1 MKIYYDA
8 DADIKHLEKEIVG
21 IIGYG
26 IQGRAHA
33 LNLRDSKVNVLVSNR
48 KDEYYDQAVKDGFEV
63 YPADELA
70 KKSSII
76 MMLIPDQSHKHV
88 FEQFVKPNMKE
99 GSMLVVAHGYS
110 IRFKQVVCKDNADAI
125 LLAPRFPGGVLRE
138 NFLKNKG
145 TLAFFDVFNDFT
157 KSAEKRGLA
166 LAKAVG
172 YTQGGL
178 IRVSLKEETEVDLF
192 IEQFL
197 IPSFLNTIQ
206 TGFDVLVENGYTPEV
221 ALMELYQS
229 GEIIGLLSEGR
240 KMGMYKAFHKNTSPT
255 CQFGVKESFDRIITK
270 ESRET
275 AKRILEEIR
284 NGDFTKRLEREEKA
298 GYRTLK
304 AFNQK
309 NAENK
314 FSKTQEKFSNKLQN
328 TKDRLEFVR
337 SGA

>member
-1 MKIYYDA
+1 MKIYYDK
-8 DADIKHLEKEIVG
+8 DIDLKELEDEVIG

-33 LNLRDSKVNVLVSNR
+33 LNLRDSGIKVIVSNR
-48 KDEYYDQAVKDGFEV
+48 KDRYCQQAVDDGFYVHE
-63 YPADELA
+63 PGELV
-70 KKSSII
+70 KKASIV
-76 MMLIPDQSHKHV
+76 MMLIPDQSHKEV
-88 FEQFVKPNMKE
+88 FNKFIGPYLKE
-99 GSMLVVAHGYS
+99 GSMLTVAHGYS
-110 IRFKQVVCKDNADAI
+110 IRFNQVVCPENVDLV

-145 TLAFFDVFNDFT
+145 TLAFFDVVNDFT
-157 KSAEKRGLA
+157 GRAEKRGLA
-166 LAKAVG
+166 LAKAIG
-172 YTQGGL
+172 FAREGCL
-178 IRVSLKEETEVDLF
+178 LNVSLKEETEVDLF

-206 TGFDVLVENGYTPEV
+206 TGFDVLVESGYTPEV

-240 KMGMYKAFHKNTSPT
+240 KVGMYKAFHKNTSPT
-255 CQFGVKESFDRIITK
+255 CQFGVKESFERIITK

-275 AKRILEEIR
+275 AKKILEEIK
-284 NGDFTKRLEREEKA
+284 NGDFSKKLEAEEKA
-298 GYRTLK
+298 GYIALE

-314 FSKTQEKFSNKLQN
+314 FSKAQEKFFKNG
-328 TKDRLEFVR
+328 TDYWH
-337 SGA
+337 